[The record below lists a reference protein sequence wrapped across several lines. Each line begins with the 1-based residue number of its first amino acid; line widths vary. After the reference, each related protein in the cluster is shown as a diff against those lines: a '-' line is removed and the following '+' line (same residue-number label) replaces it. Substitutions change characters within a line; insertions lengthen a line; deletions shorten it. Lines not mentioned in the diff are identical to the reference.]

1 MEGSGTQLV
10 CETKQTM
17 YLIREFEVRLISQTG
32 LAVQSMQVSVYISYF
47 ENIMNAGCTLVYC
60 WEYVKISQEW
70 SLQRPTGAQRTQ
82 REAGRPLAGDKGGQ
96 LLDADR
102 LPGVEEVV
110 HVPDGL
116 LARRLCRGGVVWFT
130 LGALLGVFV
139 VALESWLPRL
149 SDILLVL
156 IENTDASILS
166 YPVADLSW
174 IDPHGQLAGKY
185 LVQELW
191 RQATVVS
198 CLTDDG
204 IHLAVDSDASV
215 PGALEWLLREPV
227 VAVPAAEDLY
237 QGVAKFSQLS
247 LAYISF
253 TEPYEMDQKIRGGLH
268 F

>member
-1 MEGSGTQLV
+1 M
-10 CETKQTM
+10 
-17 YLIREFEVRLISQTG
+17 
-32 LAVQSMQVSVYISYF
+32 LAVRVGVRS
-47 ENIMNAGCTLVYC
+47 
-60 WEYVKISQEW
+60 WEYVKISQDW
-70 SLQRPTGAQRTQ
+70 SLQRPTGAQGTQ
-82 REAGRPLAGDKGGQ
+82 RGGCWRPLAGDKRGQ
-96 LLDADR
+96 LLNADR

-116 LARRLCRGGVVWFT
+116 LARRLCGGGVVWFI
-130 LGALLGVFV
+130 LGALLGGVFV
-139 VALESWLPRL
+139 VGLESWLPGL

-166 YPVADLSW
+166 YPVTDLSW

-215 PGALEWLLREPV
+215 PGPLEWLLREPV
-227 VAVPAAEDLY
+227 VAVPSAEDLY
-237 QGVAKFSQLS
+237 QGIPEFSQLS

-253 TEPYEMDQKIRGGLH
+253 TQPYEMDQKIRGGLH